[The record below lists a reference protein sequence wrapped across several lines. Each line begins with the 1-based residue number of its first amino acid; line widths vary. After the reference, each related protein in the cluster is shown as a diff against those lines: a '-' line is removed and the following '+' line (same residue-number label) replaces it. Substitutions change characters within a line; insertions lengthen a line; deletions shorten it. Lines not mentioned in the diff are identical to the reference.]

1 MKVFGGNAHPELT
14 AAVCDFL
21 DVPQGKITIKR
32 FPDGEIGIV
41 IDEDIRGNDI
51 FFVQPTCNPV
61 NENLMEL
68 LIAIDAFKRASAK
81 RFTAVIPYYGYA
93 RQDRKHEGRVPI
105 TAKLAANLLEAAGV
119 DRMLTIDLHSSQIQ
133 GFFDLPVDHLFAA
146 PVLIDY
152 IKSKNLE
159 NMCVVAPDAG
169 SIKMSN
175 AFAKRLNAGFGV
187 IDKRRTGDT
196 EVEVNNI
203 IGNVEGR
210 NVIFVDDIVS
220 TGTSLMRANEVVRKF
235 NPKSVYIMVTHPVLC
250 GNALENLTSIEADE
264 VIVADTIPLQGKSLD
279 NLVVLSVAELL
290 GEAIRRIHNNQSVSN
305 LFI

>member
-1 MKVFGGNAHPELT
+1 MKVFGGNANPDLT
-14 AAVCDFL
+14 EQVCNFL

-51 FFVQPTCNPV
+51 FFIQPTCNPV

-105 TAKLAANLLEAAGV
+105 TAKLAANLLEAAGT
-119 DRMLTIDLHSSQIQ
+119 DRILTIDLHSSQIQ
-133 GFFDLPVDHLFAA
+133 GFFDMPVDHIFAA
-146 PVLIDY
+146 PVLIEHV
-152 IKSKNLE
+152 KSKKLE
-159 NMCVVAPDAG
+159 NMCIVAPDPG

-175 AFAKRLNAGFGV
+175 AFAKRLDAGFGV
-187 IDKRRTGDT
+187 IDKRRTGDR
-196 EVEVNNI
+196 EVEVSNI
-203 IGNVEGR
+203 IGDVKGKNV
-210 NVIFVDDIVS
+210 VFVDDIIS
-220 TGTSLMRANEVVRKF
+220 TGGSLVKANEVVRQYG
-235 NPKSVYIMVTHPVLC
+235 PESVHILVTHPVLC
-250 GNALENLTSIEADE
+250 GEALENLASIDAEE
-264 VIVADTIPLQGKSLD
+264 IIVTNTIPTDGKDLD
-279 NLVVLSVAELL
+279 NLTVLSVAELL
-290 GEAIRRIHNNQSVSN
+290 GEAIQRIHNNQSISS

>member
-1 MKVFGGNAHPELT
+1 MKIFGGNANPGLT
-14 AAVCDFL
+14 AEVCRFL
-21 DVPQGKITIKR
+21 DVTQGKITIKR

-51 FFVQPTCNPV
+51 FFIQPTCDPV
-61 NENLMEL
+61 NQNLMEL
-68 LIAIDAFKRASAK
+68 LVAIDAFKRASAK

-105 TAKLAANLLEAAGV
+105 TAKLVANLLIAAGL
-119 DRMLTIDLHSSQIQ
+119 DRLLTIDLHSSQIQ

-152 IKSKNLE
+152 IRSKQLE
-159 NMCVVAPDAG
+159 DMCVVAPDPG

-175 AFAKRLNAGFGV
+175 AFAKKLNAGFGV
-187 IDKRRTGDT
+187 VDKRRTGDT
-196 EVEVNNI
+196 EVEVSNI
-203 IGNVEGR
+203 IGDVKGK

-220 TGTSLMRANEVVRKF
+220 TGTSLVRASSVVHQY
-235 NPKSVYIMVTHPVLC
+235 NPKSVYILVTHPVLC
-250 GNALENLTSIEADE
+250 GNALENLKQIDAEE
-264 VIVADTIPLQGKSLD
+264 IIVTNTIPLDGKKLD

-290 GEAIRRIHNNQSVSN
+290 GEAIRRIHNNQSISN